1 MAFVTYHGEYP
12 ADQDF
17 IVHHGYEFR
26 DGDAVEVEDKALLKR
41 FEGNRFFRVSDSEK
55 EDNEAEAVEL
65 KEWLDL
71 RGIEYRA
78 NASLNISGS
87 AAVTIPVLQYGHSPG
102 VSLAGITG
110 TATSIGGPPLALGA
124 DHRRRAPFCL
134 VSGAGLTPATDLKRA
149 WRMPV
154 APSPMGYIYTA
165 DLGDSVA
172 SHSASVG

>member
-78 NASLNISGS
+78 NASLKALR
-87 AAVTIPVLQYGHSPG
+87 AAKEK
-102 VSLAGITG
+102 AE
-110 TATSIGGPPLALGA
+110 
-124 DHRRRAPFCL
+124 
-134 VSGAGLTPATDLKRA
+134 KEE
-149 WRMPV
+149 
-154 APSPMGYIYTA
+154 
-165 DLGDSVA
+165 
-172 SHSASVG
+172 